1 MCVCVCVRGCVYV
14 HSLTSTSQT
23 LPSPQMSDQELEEIA
38 KINSTVT
45 SLDDGEGAAATRA
58 LMPAYGATPSRAAL
72 TARTPVA
79 RTPAREDRVR
89 MEAENVWVVCEFVW
103 VVCRRFVFGV
113 VCDRVCL
120 VCVWEWHGLLL

>member
-1 MCVCVCVRGCVYV
+1 MYDDVYVCVRGCVYV

-89 MEAENVWVVCEFVW
+89 MEAENVCVDVCCGCVDVW
-103 VVCRRFVFGV
+103 MSLFIHFSCSL
-113 VCDRVCL
+113 CYCPY
-120 VCVWEWHGLLL
+120 C